1 MMEWA
6 FHDTLPPIEYN
17 ITKAQMYMDMWKYST
32 STYAPYGTPEDPD
45 PTGLV
50 AQGPLG
56 DFDFSGYGGD
66 VWDFTFWADNV
77 GTATDAL
84 PWSSGHDIDPDA
96 NNDEDVGT
104 PDFPAWADYPG
115 YYYPE
120 RSKTWEWSR

>member
-1 MMEWA
+1 
-6 FHDTLPPIEYN
+6 
-17 ITKAQMYMDMWKYST
+17 MYMDMWKYST

-77 GTATDAL
+77 GTATADL
-84 PWSSGHDIDPDA
+84 PWSAGHDIDPDA
-96 NNDEDVGT
+96 DNDDDVGT
-104 PDFPAWADYPG
+104 PDFPAWAGHPG